1 MQKKKNVVEL
11 GQVQSMKIRQSDTQ
25 LNESSASNNVV
36 DARRGSTRFGCVGAA
51 GGGERN
57 LKVWQRRKHR
67 PSRAAVTVV
76 ACPFS
81 QDTIIFSQAGAFG
94 FLEHG
99 ASAAAA

>member
-1 MQKKKNVVEL
+1 MSHVPATMLRVHKEEV
-11 GQVQSMKIRQSDTQ
+11 
-25 LNESSASNNVV
+25 
-36 DARRGSTRFGCVGAA
+36 RFGCVGAAA

-67 PSRAAVTVV
+67 PSRAAVTAV

>member
-1 MQKKKNVVEL
+1 MTHHPAATMLWVHEEEVH
-11 GQVQSMKIRQSDTQ
+11 
-25 LNESSASNNVV
+25 
-36 DARRGSTRFGCVGAA
+36 FGCVGAA